1 MSDLTPEQMAEFL
14 ERPLVAVYVTLRADG
29 SPHAIPVW
37 YEYRD
42 GDFLVFTSSTFQRV
56 KNLERDSRAAITIS
70 MHDEPYMYVS
80 AEGPVSITPEGVAET
95 GLSIARRYMGEDAQ
109 QFLDDVYD
117 EHSVVLRLR
126 PERILTWVEN

>member
-14 ERPLVAVYVTLRADG
+14 ERPLVAVYVTLRANG

-70 MHDEPYMYVS
+70 THDSPYMYVS
-80 AEGPVSITPEGVAET
+80 AEGPVSITPEGVAEA
-95 GLSIARRYMGEDAQ
+95 GLSISRRYMGDEAEGY
-109 QFLDDVYD
+109 LTELLG
-117 EHSVVLRLR
+117 EHSVVLRLT
-126 PERILTWVEN
+126 PERILTWVED